1 MEKTGI
7 VFDIKRY
14 SINDGPGI
22 RTTVFLKGCPLRCF
36 WCHNPESQSPAS
48 QFLYRAERCIL
59 CSNCA
64 EACPSGAVSRAGQVM
79 VTDPLVCT
87 LCGSCIE
94 ACPADA
100 RELVGRSMSVEEVL
114 AEVEKDRLYFDESGG
129 GVTFSGGE
137 PLIQADFLS
146 ESLTA
151 CRSAGIRTAV
161 DTAGHVRTETLT
173 RVGALSDLILFDLK
187 HADSEQHRAA
197 TGVSNELILHN
208 LRVLTQTPIPVIVRM
223 PLVLGFN
230 DGEQNIG
237 EAIAFLLS
245 LNRVPEVNLLPFHRA
260 ARDKYLRFGIPYR
273 MAEEREQ
280 SRLEIEAICER
291 FLSAGICARVGG

>member
-1 MEKTGI
+1 

-36 WCHNPESQSPAS
+36 WCHNPESQSPAA

-64 EACPSGAVSRAGQVM
+64 EACPSGAVAREGQRM
-79 VTDPLVCT
+79 VTDPLKCT
-87 LCGSCIE
+87 LCGTCIE

-137 PLIQADFLS
+137 PLIQADFLG
-146 ESLTA
+146 ESLEA
-151 CRSAGIRTAV
+151 CRNMGIRTAV
-161 DTAGHVRTETLT
+161 DTAGHIRTETLAG
-173 RVGALSDLILFDLK
+173 VGARSDLILFDLK
-187 HADSEQHRAA
+187 HMDSEQHRVA
-197 TGVSNELILHN
+197 TGVSNKLILRN
-208 LRVLTQTPIPVIVRM
+208 LRLLAQAPTPIIVRV
-223 PLVLGFN
+223 PLVAGFN

-237 EAIAFLLS
+237 ETIACLLS
-245 LNRVPEVNLLPFHRA
+245 LDRVPEVNLLPFHRA
-260 ARDKYLRFGIPYR
+260 ARDKHRRFGVPYR
-273 MAEEREQ
+273 MAEEREHT
-280 SRLEIEAICER
+280 RLEVEAICER
-291 FLSAGICARVGG
+291 FLSAGVSAKVGG